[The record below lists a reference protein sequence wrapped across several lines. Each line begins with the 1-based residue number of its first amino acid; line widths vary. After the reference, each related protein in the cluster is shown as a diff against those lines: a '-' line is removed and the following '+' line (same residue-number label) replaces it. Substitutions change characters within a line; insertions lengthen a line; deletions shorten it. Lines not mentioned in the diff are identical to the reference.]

1 MGQQFTKGDLKF
13 TTELK
18 TKAEGLQVLQIIN
31 RSTGEIVKLGVTATW
46 QEANGQVIISNST
59 AIMPAINITK
69 SGFQIDRTDDI
80 NGTQTINYIAINKAY
95 I

>member
-1 MGQQFTKGDLKF
+1 
-13 TTELK
+13 
-18 TKAEGLQVLQIIN
+18 
-31 RSTGEIVKLGVTATW
+31 
-46 QEANGQVIISNST
+46 
-59 AIMPAINITK
+59 MPAINITK